1 MEGPALRLG
10 GNMAWFW
17 MIAGPNG
24 AGKSTLVEHGVVHTA
39 TGLDLI
45 SLNADVRTR
54 ELRLADPDI

>member
-1 MEGPALRLG
+1 
-10 GNMAWFW
+10 MAWFW